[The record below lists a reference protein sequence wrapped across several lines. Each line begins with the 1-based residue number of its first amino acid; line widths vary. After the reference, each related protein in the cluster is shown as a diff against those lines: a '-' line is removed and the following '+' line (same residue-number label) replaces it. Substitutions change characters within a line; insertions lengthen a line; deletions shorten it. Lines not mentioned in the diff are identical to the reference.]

1 MERINVVAV
10 MMLFVFGFSAA
21 HADVLYKWVDSQ
33 GRVSYHDQ
41 PPPDGTDYQV
51 QKKVLGPNHSD
62 NQDDT
67 LAKIAEKYPVVLY
80 AVPHCGACDLARAY
94 LQKRKVP
101 FTEKNVDSNVDQQ
114 QALKKIS
121 GSLSVPTITIGDKV
135 MNGYVE
141 SVLKGMLDD
150 VGYPKNLAPAP
161 DDSGNPPPAIK
172 NNSE

>member
-1 MERINVVAV
+1 MERIYVVA
-10 MMLFVFGFSAA
+10 MMTFMVFGFSAA
-21 HADVLYKWVDSQ
+21 QADVLYKWVDSQ

-41 PPPDGTDYQV
+41 PPPEGTDYQV
-51 QKKVLGPNHSD
+51 EKKVLGPNHSD
-62 NQDDT
+62 NDDT

-80 AVPHCGACDLARAY
+80 AVPSCGACDLARAY
-94 LQKRKVP
+94 LKKRQVP
-101 FTEKNVDSNVDQQ
+101 FTEQNVDNNVDQQ

-150 VGYPKNLAPAP
+150 VGYPKNQAPAP
-161 DDSGNPPPAIK
+161 DDSGNPPPVI
-172 NNSE
+172 NNKSE